1 MPETR
6 SSYLSTADHL
16 HGFAE
21 EVRPVL
27 RHISNKP
34 QSETAGILVQFVA
47 SIVHPDFVCNL
58 AMMDCLAPEAKEAV
72 LKMFQFC
79 LKTGLSIEEQ
89 GAILAFVQPYIVSL
103 LGGKPAH

>member
-1 MPETR
+1 MTETR
-6 SSYLSTADHL
+6 SSYLSTADNL
-16 HGFAE
+16 IGFAE

-27 RHISNKP
+27 RHISYKP
-34 QSETAGILVQFVA
+34 KSESAGILVQFVA

-58 AMMDCLAPEAKEAV
+58 AMMDHLAPEAKEAA

-79 LKTGLSIEEQ
+79 LKTGLSIDEQ

-103 LGGKPAH
+103 LGGRLAH